1 MKSED
6 LYHVED
12 GYNGYPSCCED
23 ADYAY
28 EEEEDSYGCG
38 NRVQE
43 SVNVQEI
50 IKMLNVQDQVHPR
63 CHPRLQKVSGSGPDL
78 VAASSFAST
87 YTLPLLQQP

>member
-43 SVNVQEI
+43 SWNRNGTNEAGFCEGIFSYFPCNQNAYELHMTNNPGNHSQSI
-50 IKMLNVQDQVHPR
+50 
-63 CHPRLQKVSGSGPDL
+63 
-78 VAASSFAST
+78 
-87 YTLPLLQQP
+87 